1 LIETNF
7 VTLSPDAKLIDIVQ
21 AVKVS
26 SRSFYPVVDEDQAFK
41 GVVVLDDV
49 RSILFDSEKYDSVY
63 IKDYMRYSDEFIV
76 EIDEPME
83 KIVEKFKISD
93 RYTLVVVENGKYLGF
108 ISRANIFSAY
118 QKYIREWS
126 NE

>member
-1 LIETNF
+1 
-7 VTLSPDAKLIDIVQ
+7 
-21 AVKVS
+21 
-26 SRSFYPVVDEDQAFK
+26 
-41 GVVVLDDV
+41 
-49 RSILFDSEKYDSVY
+49 
-63 IKDYMRYSDEFIV
+63 
-76 EIDEPME
+76 ME